1 MQLID
6 ALNWRY
12 AAKRMNG
19 QAVPDDTVD
28 TIVEAARLAPSSYG
42 LQPYTVQMV
51 KDPALRATIQQKA
64 APQPQLTEGSH
75 LLVFAAWNRITD
87 REVDT
92 FIDLIARE
100 RQQSSDD
107 LQGYANTI
115 KGTVNG
121 LATDTE
127 KAHWA
132 ARQAYLGLG
141 MALAAAAM
149 ARVDATPMEGFD
161 PDALDQVLG
170 LPEQGLHSVVIA
182 TLGYRDTAQDT
193 LATAKKVRWPLEQF
207 RQQVG

>member
-19 QAVPDDTVD
+19 QAIPDDTVD

-42 LQPYTVQMV
+42 LQPYTVQVV
-51 KDPALRATIQQKA
+51 KDPELRATIQQKV

-100 RQQSSDD
+100 RQQSIND

-127 KAHWA
+127 KGHWA
-132 ARQAYLGLG
+132 ARQVYLGLG

-161 PDALDQVLG
+161 PQALDQVLG

-182 TLGYRDTAQDT
+182 TLGYRDTTQDT
-193 LATAKKVRWPLEQF
+193 LATARKVRWPLAQF
-207 RQQVG
+207 RQQIG

>member
-19 QAVPDDTVD
+19 QAVPDETVD

-42 LQPYTVQMV
+42 LQPYTVQVV
-51 KDPALRATIQQKA
+51 KDPALRAAIQQKA

-87 REVDT
+87 REVDR
-92 FIDLIARE
+92 FIELIARE
-100 RQQSSDD
+100 RNQSRDE
-107 LQGYANTI
+107 LKGYADTI

-127 KAHWA
+127 KGHWA

-161 PDALDQVLG
+161 PHALDQVLG

-182 TLGYRDTAQDT
+182 TLGYRDTVQDT
-193 LATAKKVRWPLEQF
+193 LATAKKVRWPLAQF